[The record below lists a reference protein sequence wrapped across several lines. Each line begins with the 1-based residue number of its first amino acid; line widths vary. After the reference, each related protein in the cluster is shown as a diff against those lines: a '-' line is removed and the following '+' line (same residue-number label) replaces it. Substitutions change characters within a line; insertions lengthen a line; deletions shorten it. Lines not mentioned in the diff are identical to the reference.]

1 MKRKLIFLVIAI
13 VAAVTP
19 MTGYASE
26 KRFLAEVADLPGTKY
41 TNVDADILRRADN
54 TVELSNISGL
64 GVGLKKVKSFEV
76 IDCDCPES
84 IAKLEDFAKKL
95 INKNKL
101 EVITANN
108 TKDTRDTVYG
118 IIPADGSKFPY
129 KSHLLVETITKDSY
143 TLIYIAGTI
152 DWAMMDNYFKNKNKK

>member
-1 MKRKLIFLVIAI
+1 MKRKLILLVIAI
-13 VAAVTP
+13 LTVITP
-19 MTGYASE
+19 MAGFAAE

-41 TNVDADILRRADN
+41 TNVDADLLRRADN
-54 TVELSNISGL
+54 TVTFSNISGL
-64 GVGLKKVKSFEV
+64 GIGLEKVKSFEV
-76 IDCDCPES
+76 IECDNPES

-108 TKDTRDTVYG
+108 TEDSRDTVYG

>member
-1 MKRKLIFLVIAI
+1 MKRKLVLLVIAI

-19 MTGYASE
+19 ATGFAAG

-54 TVELSNISGL
+54 TVTFSNISGL
-64 GVGLKKVKSFEV
+64 GIGLDKVKSFEV
-76 IDCDCPES
+76 IECDNTES
-84 IAKLEDFAKKL
+84 IARLEDLAKKL
-95 INKNKL
+95 VKKNKL
-101 EVITANN
+101 EVITANE
-108 TKDTRDTVYG
+108 TEDSRDTVYG

-129 KSHLLVETITKDSY
+129 KSHLLVETITKNSY

-152 DWAMMDNYFKNKNKK
+152 DWAMMDDYFKNKNKK

>member
-1 MKRKLIFLVIAI
+1 MKRKLILLVIAI
-13 VAAVTP
+13 LTVITP
-19 MTGYASE
+19 MAGFAAE

-41 TNVDADILRRADN
+41 TNVDADLLRRADN
-54 TVELSNISGL
+54 TVTFSNISGL

-76 IDCDCPES
+76 IDCDYPES

-101 EVITANN
+101 ELITDNE
-108 TKDTRDTVYG
+108 TEGSHDTVYCS
-118 IIPADGSKFPY
+118 IPADGSKFPY
-129 KSHLLVETITKDSY
+129 KTNLLVETITKDSY

-152 DWAMMDNYFKNKNKK
+152 EWGMMDDYFKNKNKK

>member
-1 MKRKLIFLVIAI
+1 MKRKLILLVIAI

-26 KRFLAEVADLPGTKY
+26 KRFLAEVADLSGTKY
-41 TNVDADILRRADN
+41 TNIDADILRRSDN
-54 TVELSNISGL
+54 KVTFSNISGL
-64 GVGLKKVKSFEV
+64 GIGLEKVKSFEV
-76 IDCDCPES
+76 IECDNAES
-84 IAKLEDFAKKL
+84 IAKLEDFAKML
-95 INKNKL
+95 IKKNKL

-108 TKDTRDTVYG
+108 TEDSRDTVYG
-118 IIPADGSKFPY
+118 IIPADGSKIPY